1 MCVCVG
7 IRSANKRDS
16 CAKSFVTHH
25 RILFSILSRA
35 AALQLRLRR
44 QRKEEWE
51 SVIEREEKEGVY
63 LLSNHLES
71 YLSVRLNLYSRRF
84 ADVLYK
90 SVRKITVSAFV
101 NSAFVPEYC
110 VCVREKEIERQNKK
124 GESSVCV
131 GCCEILLSLLKAI
144 ALCVRCFLSFSRSAA
159 DIENIIAYQSG

>member
-1 MCVCVG
+1 ME
-7 IRSANKRDS
+7 R
-16 CAKSFVTHH
+16 
-25 RILFSILSRA
+25 
-35 AALQLRLRR
+35 
-44 QRKEEWE
+44 
-51 SVIEREEKEGVY
+51 REEEGVY

-110 VCVREKEIERQNKK
+110 VCAREREKEIERQKK
-124 GESSVCV
+124 GKESSVCV

-144 ALCVRCFLSFSRSAA
+144 ALCVRCFLSFTRRAA